1 MGKLRTL
8 VAPGTLASK
17 LNHAGAPTLLA
28 SLVALMLVGCTD
40 AVDTRAV
47 EQLARVCA
55 AGPTTKGIDVSY
67 YQGTIDWAKV
77 KNAGVAFAFV
87 RVSDGLANVDS
98 RFSQNWSGTRAAGV
112 IRGAYQFFRPN
123 LDAAA
128 QANLFVQ
135 KVGKLA
141 ADDLPPVID
150 VEVTGSQ
157 TAAVIAANVRIWIDI
172 VEAATGKKP
181 IIYTGYYFWR
191 DSVGNAKFPG
201 YPLWVAAYVN
211 HCPDLPSDWDRWSF
225 WQTSSSGQVG
235 GIAGAVDLN
244 SFNGDRAGLLAMTGV
259 AATCGDSRC
268 EGSETTETCAVD
280 CPPCGVIAASG
291 GTIDDGDACFE
302 GGGNPMFLRSVSD
315 AGAEGDLRWTYATDA
330 AAEGNFAQ
338 WNLYLAEA
346 GRYSVEVYTDATY
359 GKSKKAS
366 YRVSARGAAAV
377 PVVIDQTAVNGW
389 QALGEF
395 EFAAG
400 GNQGVHVGDNTG
412 EPAVAKVQLAF
423 DSVRL
428 TRLDL
433 PIDPMVPPPND
444 DGCNA
449 GTGTGPYH
457 GAGLGLLLAVVA
469 IGWPRSRSRP
479 RTRSRPASQARSRR
493 HRR

>member
-1 MGKLRTL
+1 MANLRIGLARPGL
-8 VAPGTLASK
+8 VSRSAVAALACTLA
-17 LNHAGAPTLLA
+17 A
-28 SLVALMLVGCTD
+28 CTSAIETD
-40 AVDTRAV
+40 EV

-77 KNAGVAFAFV
+77 KNSGVEFAFV
-87 RVSDGLANVDS
+87 RVSDGLANIDS
-98 RFSQNWSGTRAAGV
+98 KFTQNWSGSRAAGV

-150 VEVTGSQ
+150 VEATGSQ
-157 TAAVIAANVRIWIDI
+157 SAAVIAAKVRIWIDI

-191 DSVGNAKFPG
+191 DSVGDAKFPG
-201 YPLWVAAYVN
+201 YPLWIAAYVN
-211 HCPDLPSDWDRWSF
+211 HCPDLPSGWDTWSF
-225 WQTSSSGQVG
+225 WQTSSTGQIA
-235 GIAGAVDLN
+235 GIAGAVNTN
-244 SFNGDRAGLLAMTGV
+244 SFNGDRATLLAMTGV
-259 AATCGDSRC
+259 AATCGDNTC

-280 CPPCGVIAASG
+280 CPPCGVIAAAG
-291 GTIDDGDACFE
+291 GIVDDGDACFE
-302 GGGNPMFLRSVSD
+302 GGGNPMFLRSVTD
-315 AGAEGDLRWTYATDA
+315 AGADSDLLWTYATDA

-338 WNLYLAEA
+338 WNLYLAEP
-346 GRYSVEVYTDATY
+346 GRYSVEVYTDAAY

-366 YRVSARGAAAV
+366 YRVNANGAAAGA
-377 PVVIDQTAVNGW
+377 VVIDQTAVNGW
-389 QALGEF
+389 QSLGEF

-400 GNQGVHVGDNTG
+400 GAQFVHVGDNTG
-412 EPAVAKVQLAF
+412 EPSVDKVQLAL

-433 PIDPMVPPPND
+433 PVDPMPPPASD
-444 DGCNA
+444 EGCNVGRTSA
-449 GTGTGPYH
+449 ATQLGGS
-457 GAGLGLLLAVVA
+457 GALLLAMVA
-469 IGWPRSRSRP
+469 IGWPRRRRRRGVSR
-479 RTRSRPASQARSRR
+479 RSRR
-493 HRR
+493 SRR

>member
-1 MGKLRTL
+1 MRKLRTVLRPGSARATTLMARL
-8 VAPGTLASK
+8 VASAVASM
-17 LNHAGAPTLLA
+17 
-28 SLVALMLVGCTD
+28 LVACTG
-40 AVDTRAV
+40 AVDTSEV

-77 KNAGVAFAFV
+77 KAAGVAFAFV
-87 RVSDGLANVDS
+87 RVSDGLANIDS
-98 RFSQNWSGTRAAGV
+98 KFSQNWSGTRAAGV

-150 VEVTGSQ
+150 VEATGSQ
-157 TAAVIAANVRIWIDI
+157 SAAVIAAKVRIWIDI

-191 DSVGNAKFPG
+191 DSVGDAKFPG
-201 YPLWVAAYVN
+201 YPLWIAAYVN
-211 HCPDLPSDWDRWSF
+211 HCPDLPSGWDTWSF
-225 WQTSSSGQVG
+225 WQTSSTGQIA
-235 GIAGAVDLN
+235 GIAGAVDIN

-259 AATCGDSRC
+259 AATCGDNKC

-280 CPPCGVIAASG
+280 CPPCGVVAAAG

-302 GGGNPMFLRSVSD
+302 GGGNPMFLRSVTD
-315 AGAEGDLRWTYATDA
+315 AGAEGDLLWTYATNA

-366 YRVSARGAAAV
+366 YRISASGAADVSVA
-377 PVVIDQTAVNGW
+377 IDQTAVNGW

-400 GNQGVHVGDNTG
+400 GRQFVHVGDNTG
-412 EPAVAKVQLAF
+412 EPSVDKVQLAL

-433 PIDPMVPPPND
+433 PVDPIPPPASD
-444 DGCNA
+444 EGCNA
-449 GTGTGPYH
+449 GRASAATQL
-457 GAGLGLLLAVVA
+457 GASGGLLLALVA
-469 IGWPRSRSRP
+469 IGWPR
-479 RTRSRPASQARSRR
+479 RR
-493 HRR
+493 RRRR

>member
-1 MGKLRTL
+1 MANLRIGLARPGL
-8 VAPGTLASK
+8 VPRSAVAALACM
-17 LNHAGAPTLLA
+17 LA
-28 SLVALMLVGCTD
+28 GCTN
-40 AVDTRAV
+40 AIEIGEV

-77 KNAGVAFAFV
+77 KNAGVEFAFV
-87 RVSDGLANVDS
+87 RVSDGLANIDS
-98 RFSQNWSGTRAAGV
+98 KFTQNWSGSRAAGV

-150 VEVTGSQ
+150 VEATGSQ
-157 TAAVIAANVRIWIDI
+157 SAATIAAKVRIWIDI

-191 DSVGNAKFPG
+191 DSVGDATFPG

-211 HCPDLPSDWDRWSF
+211 HCPDLPSGWDTWSF
-225 WQTSSSGQVG
+225 WQTSSTGQIA
-235 GIAGAVDLN
+235 GIAGNVDIN
-244 SFNGDRAGLLAMTGV
+244 SFNGDRAALLAMTGV
-259 AATCGDSRC
+259 AATCGDNMC

-280 CPPCGVIAASG
+280 CPPCGVIAAAG
-291 GTIDDGDACFE
+291 GIVDDGDACFE
-302 GGGNPMFLRSVSD
+302 GGGNPMFLRSVTD
-315 AGAEGDLRWTYATDA
+315 AGAEGDLLWTYVTDA

-338 WNLYLAEA
+338 WNLYLAET
-346 GRYSVEVYTDATY
+346 GRYSVEVYTDAAY
-359 GKSKKAS
+359 SKSKKAS
-366 YRVSARGAAAV
+366 YRVNANGAAAV
-377 PVVIDQTAVNGW
+377 AVALDQTAVNGW
-389 QALGEF
+389 QSLGEF

-400 GNQGVHVGDNTG
+400 GGQFVHVGDNTG
-412 EPAVAKVQLAF
+412 EPSVAKVQLAL

-433 PIDPMVPPPND
+433 PVDPMPPPASD
-444 DGCNA
+444 EGCNA
-449 GTGTGPYH
+449 GRTSTATQLGGS
-457 GAGLGLLLAVVA
+457 AGLLLAVVA
-469 IGWPRSRSRP
+469 IGWPRRRREVSRR
-479 RTRSRPASQARSRR
+479 RRSRR
-493 HRR
+493 